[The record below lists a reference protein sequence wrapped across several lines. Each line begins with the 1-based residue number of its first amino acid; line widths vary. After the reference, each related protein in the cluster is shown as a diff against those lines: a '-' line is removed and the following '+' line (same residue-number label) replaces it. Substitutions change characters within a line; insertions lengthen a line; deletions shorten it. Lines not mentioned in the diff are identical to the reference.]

1 MYVVWA
7 LSFDKD
13 CHDQLVAAGFVDLLE
28 SFPTDHAGV
37 KKGIEGALWNL
48 KPGKRPELSSAP
60 KAGQPGHVMISYSWG
75 QKERMRELAHH
86 LKEAGLPIWI
96 DVEEMEGSILEKM
109 AQAVENSDVM
119 VIGVSASYHDSQA
132 CHMEAEY
139 GHRLKK
145 SMIFVMAEEGYNARG
160 WLGLMLG
167 ENLWYSPWK
176 NPAGYEATVAEIVK
190 IAKKSVLS
198 STQTVG
204 AESSQVTARSHTS
217 LETKPYYSDVE
228 IPVCDESLLDDMLTP
243 EKVVSWTV
251 RDVCRWLK
259 MKKLDPLLQ
268 PFVWHRMTGLALMN
282 IHRNPNAAKHL
293 LKSGGVEHLGD
304 YLEFMEHLSQLFS
317 PPSLPPPTPGK
328 GHLP

>member
-1 MYVVWA
+1 M
-7 LSFDKD
+7 
-13 CHDQLVAAGFVDLLE
+13 
-28 SFPTDHAGV
+28 
-37 KKGIEGALWNL
+37 
-48 KPGKRPELSSAP
+48 
-60 KAGQPGHVMISYSWG
+60 
-75 QKERMRELAHH
+75 
-86 LKEAGLPIWI
+86 
-96 DVEEMEGSILEKM
+96 
-109 AQAVENSDVM
+109 
-119 VIGVSASYHDSQA
+119 
-132 CHMEAEY
+132 
-139 GHRLKK
+139 
-145 SMIFVMAEEGYNARG
+145 
-160 WLGLMLG
+160 
-167 ENLWYSPWK
+167 
-176 NPAGYEATVAEIVK
+176 
-190 IAKKSVLS
+190 LS

-228 IPVCDESLLDDMLTP
+228 IPVCDESLPDDMLTP

-317 PPSLPPPTPGK
+317 PPSLPPPTPEK